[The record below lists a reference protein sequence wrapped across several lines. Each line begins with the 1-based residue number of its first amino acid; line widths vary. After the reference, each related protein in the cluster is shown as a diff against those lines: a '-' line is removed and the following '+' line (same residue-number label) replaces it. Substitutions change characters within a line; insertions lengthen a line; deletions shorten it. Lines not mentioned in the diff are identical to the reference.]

1 MSIDLT
7 QKISVILAGLD
18 ARMTAAEGGAKPP
31 IVFSFI
37 GSSSPAEYLST
48 YTGGTPSANVQAS
61 DGGTNFGTLSQG
73 RMGIEAGTT
82 IFNTTG
88 RQVHY
93 IRSGA
98 SGTTLAGWESNA
110 SNLLTNAIA
119 SINNAVAT
127 GRTMTGVLLQ
137 VGFNDV
143 DFGNINGSSAATQ
156 AGLLRSMISK
166 IRAGTNLPN
175 LTFFI
180 GTTQDEP
187 DNPAG
192 LRFQREA
199 EMLVAN
205 NDANVRF
212 GFSTYDLLTRDNTH
226 QTEPSQ
232 IVTASRFAAQVIAL
246 INGTAQKRAAY
257 FTTAAAVS
265 DTQTDVSLVHVS
277 GTDFSPSTG
286 ISGFRVF
293 NNAGTELAVSA
304 AVRQSATVVRVTHA
318 SKAGGIGSVIY
329 LPNAQASDDSTVLHD
344 NSALALPFDVTSA
357 AIAIPAAAGAADTTP
372 PTITSASTFSQ
383 PENSAFSTT
392 LTANESV
399 TWSKAGGADTARFTL
414 SGATLSLPAQD
425 FEAPADADANNSY
438 LVTVRATDSAGNTT
452 DQGIAVTITDVAEG
466 SPAGKTAQMN
476 MVSTDG
482 ETAVPGWNTRF
493 FSQPNAVITMLAS
506 DGSATGWTETFTN
519 SVRDGA
525 SNNAGASTGNNSGV
539 FPDNVLRSNFFTGSA
554 ADLAFT
560 NTVAGLDPTKT
571 YKLVAS
577 GSRSP
582 APSPARI
589 ARFTVSG
596 LSSQTIAPQT
606 VNVALNTSL
615 AATFTG
621 IKPTADGKITLT
633 TRVDS
638 GDYVHYCGYTIQ
650 QETA

>member
-7 QKISVILAGLD
+7 QKISVILASLD

-31 IVFSFI
+31 IVLSFI
-37 GSSSPAEYLST
+37 GSSSPAEYLGT
-48 YTGGTPSANVQAS
+48 YTGGTPNSNVQAS
-61 DGGTNFGTLSQG
+61 DGGTNYGTLSQG
-73 RMGIEAGTT
+73 RMGIEAGTA
-82 IFNTTG
+82 IYNATG

-98 SGTTLAGWESNA
+98 SGTTLAGWESDA
-110 SNLLTNAIA
+110 SSLLTNAIA
-119 SINNAVAT
+119 SINNAKAT

-143 DFGNINGSSAATQ
+143 DFGNINNSSAATQ
-156 AGLLRSMISK
+156 AGLIRSIISK
-166 IRAGTNLPN
+166 IRNGTSLPN
-175 LTFFI
+175 LPFFI

-232 IVTASRFAAQVIAL
+232 IVTASRFAGQVTAL

-265 DTQTDVSLVHVS
+265 DTQTDVTLTHVG

-286 ISGFRVF
+286 ITGFRVF
-293 NNAGTELAVSA
+293 NSAGTELPVSA
-304 AVRQSATVVRVTHA
+304 AGRQSATVVRVTHA
-318 SKAGGIGSVIY
+318 SKAGGTGSLIY
-329 LPNAQASDDSTVLHD
+329 MPNAQASDDSTVLHD
-344 NSALALPFDVTSA
+344 NSALTLPFDVTSA
-357 AIAIPAAAGAADTTP
+357 AIAIPAAAGTVDTTP
-372 PTITSASTFSQ
+372 PSITSASTYSQ

-392 LTANESV
+392 LTANETV
-399 TWSKAGGADTARFTL
+399 TWSKTGGADAAKFTL

-425 FEAPADADANNSY
+425 YEVPADADANRVY
-438 LVTVRATDSAGNTT
+438 LVTVRATDTAGNTT
-452 DQGIAVTITDVAEG
+452 DQSIAITITDVAEG
-466 SPAGKTAQMN
+466 SPAGKIVQMDMTA
-476 MVSTDG
+476 TDG
-482 ETAVPGWNTRF
+482 ETVPGWNSRYASNSTA
-493 FSQPNAVITMLAS
+493 SIPLLYS
-506 DGSATGWTETFTN
+506 DGTASGLTETFTP
-519 SVRDGA
+519 SVRDFA
-525 SNNAGASTGNNSGV
+525 SNGAGATTGNNSGV
-539 FPDNVLRSNFFTGSA
+539 FPDTVLRSNFFTGSA
-554 ADLAFT
+554 ADLSLI
-560 NTVAGLDPTKT
+560 NTVAGLDPAKT
-571 YKLVAS
+571 YKVVAT

-582 APSPARI
+582 APSPTRI
-589 ARFTVSG
+589 ARFTITG
-596 LSSQTIAPQT
+596 LASQTIAPQT

-615 AATFTG
+615 AAVFTG
-621 IKPTADGKITLT
+621 VKPSADGKITLT

-638 GDYVHYCGYTIQ
+638 GDYVHFCGWTIQ
-650 QETA
+650 AESA